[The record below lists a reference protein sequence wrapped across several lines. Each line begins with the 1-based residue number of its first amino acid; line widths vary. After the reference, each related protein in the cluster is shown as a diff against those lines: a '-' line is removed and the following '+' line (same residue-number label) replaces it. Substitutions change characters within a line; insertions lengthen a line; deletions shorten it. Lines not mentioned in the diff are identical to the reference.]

1 MNQPTQLGRRDLLRL
16 GIGLASAGVLGA
28 DVPIPVVTKVVK
40 TTNGDVQGL
49 VKDGVQVLKG
59 IRYGAAPV
67 GRLRFMPPQRPKPW
81 KGVADATEFGAP
93 AIQMAPPI
101 SASPA
106 TDFGRQLATIYTTPA
121 EIKIQNED
129 CLFLNVWTPGLGGG
143 TRRPVM
149 VWLHGGGFA
158 YGSGAWPIYD
168 GANLAKKGD
177 VVVVTVNHRL
187 NVFGYL
193 YLGQLGNDAYAKSGN
208 AGMLDLVAALEWV
221 RDNIEAFGGDPG
233 NVTIMG
239 ESGGGAKVSTLLAMP
254 GAKGLFHRAVIQS
267 GPGLRGVP
275 TDAATRTA
283 KGLLDELQVSAA
295 DTIALQSIPAED
307 ILAAAFAAAAKAG
320 GGPMGGM
327 MRLAPVV
334 DGVVLPSDPFTP
346 AAPAI
351 SASVPILIGSNK
363 DEMTLFTAA
372 EPWFATLTDTQLMER
387 AKLAGPKGEA
397 LVAAFRK
404 LYPDYSPTYLLNQVM
419 TATSMF
425 AGSVTLAE
433 RKAAQKAAPVYMYY
447 LIWETPVANN
457 LFKSPHTLDIP
468 LMFDNVDKARVLVG
482 PGPQPEALA
491 RQMSDAW
498 LAFARAGNPNAASIP
513 EWPPYTAER
522 RATMLFDVKSR
533 VADDP
538 NAEIRKILQS

>member
-1 MNQPTQLGRRDLLRL
+1 MGNLSCGNLDPPPSSGGQSAASSPSALHEDGLTKRFRRCRSPFREPPKSDRHPVGMVIAIISESRSASVRNRDRHHLGTLIAIARNTQLRL

-67 GRLRFMPPQRPKPW
+67 GPLRFMPPQRPKPW

-193 YLGQLGNDAYAKSGN
+193 YLGQLG
-208 AGMLDLVAALEWV
+208 
-221 RDNIEAFGGDPG
+221 
-233 NVTIMG
+233 
-239 ESGGGAKVSTLLAMP
+239 
-254 GAKGLFHRAVIQS
+254 
-267 GPGLRGVP
+267 
-275 TDAATRTA
+275 
-283 KGLLDELQVSAA
+283 
-295 DTIALQSIPAED
+295 
-307 ILAAAFAAAAKAG
+307 
-320 GGPMGGM
+320 
-327 MRLAPVV
+327 
-334 DGVVLPSDPFTP
+334 
-346 AAPAI
+346 
-351 SASVPILIGSNK
+351 
-363 DEMTLFTAA
+363 
-372 EPWFATLTDTQLMER
+372 
-387 AKLAGPKGEA
+387 
-397 LVAAFRK
+397 
-404 LYPDYSPTYLLNQVM
+404 
-419 TATSMF
+419 
-425 AGSVTLAE
+425 
-433 RKAAQKAAPVYMYY
+433 
-447 LIWETPVANN
+447 
-457 LFKSPHTLDIP
+457 
-468 LMFDNVDKARVLVG
+468 
-482 PGPQPEALA
+482 
-491 RQMSDAW
+491 
-498 LAFARAGNPNAASIP
+498 
-513 EWPPYTAER
+513 
-522 RATMLFDVKSR
+522 
-533 VADDP
+533 
-538 NAEIRKILQS
+538 

>member
-1 MNQPTQLGRRDLLRL
+1 MDKDLHMNQPTQLGRRDLLRL

-67 GRLRFMPPQRPKPW
+67 GPLRFMPPQRPKPW

-143 TRRPVM
+143 TGRPVM

-193 YLGQLGNDAYAKSGN
+193 YLAQIGQLGNDAYAKSGN

-233 NVTIMG
+233 NVTIFG
-239 ESGGGAKVSTLLAMP
+239 ESGGGGKVSTLMAMP
-254 GAKGLFHRAVIQS
+254 GAKGLFHKGIVES
-267 GPGLRGVP
+267 GSTLRVGSRE
-275 TDAATRTA
+275 DANKAAERLVAQLGITPNRMDDLQKAPMDKLLATMH
-283 KGLLDELQVSAA
+283 SM
-295 DTIALQSIPAED
+295 
-307 ILAAAFAAAAKAG
+307 AG
-320 GGPMGGM
+320 SNAP
-327 MRLAPVV
+327 RLGPVV
-334 DGVVLPSDPFTP
+334 DGRSLPRNPFDPD
-346 AAPAI
+346 APSI
-351 SASVPILIGSNK
+351 TASVPMLIGTNRS
-363 DEMTLFTAA
+363 E
-372 EPWFATLTDTQLMER
+372 
-387 AKLAGPKGEA
+387 
-397 LVAAFRK
+397 
-404 LYPDYSPTYLLNQVM
+404 
-419 TATSMF
+419 
-425 AGSVTLAE
+425 
-433 RKAAQKAAPVYMYY
+433 
-447 LIWETPVANN
+447 
-457 LFKSPHTLDIP
+457 
-468 LMFDNVDKARVLVG
+468 
-482 PGPQPEALA
+482 
-491 RQMSDAW
+491 
-498 LAFARAGNPNAASIP
+498 
-513 EWPPYTAER
+513 ER
-522 RATMLFDVKSR
+522 R
-533 VADDP
+533 
-538 NAEIRKILQS
+538 

>member
-67 GRLRFMPPQRPKPW
+67 GPLRFMPPQRPKPW

-208 AGMLDLVAALEWV
+208 AGMLDLVAAL
-221 RDNIEAFGGDPG
+221 
-233 NVTIMG
+233 
-239 ESGGGAKVSTLLAMP
+239 
-254 GAKGLFHRAVIQS
+254 
-267 GPGLRGVP
+267 
-275 TDAATRTA
+275 
-283 KGLLDELQVSAA
+283 
-295 DTIALQSIPAED
+295 
-307 ILAAAFAAAAKAG
+307 
-320 GGPMGGM
+320 
-327 MRLAPVV
+327 
-334 DGVVLPSDPFTP
+334 
-346 AAPAI
+346 
-351 SASVPILIGSNK
+351 
-363 DEMTLFTAA
+363 
-372 EPWFATLTDTQLMER
+372 
-387 AKLAGPKGEA
+387 
-397 LVAAFRK
+397 
-404 LYPDYSPTYLLNQVM
+404 
-419 TATSMF
+419 
-425 AGSVTLAE
+425 
-433 RKAAQKAAPVYMYY
+433 
-447 LIWETPVANN
+447 
-457 LFKSPHTLDIP
+457 
-468 LMFDNVDKARVLVG
+468 VG
-482 PGPQPEALA
+482 A
-491 RQMSDAW
+491 RQH
-498 LAFARAGNPNAASIP
+498 
-513 EWPPYTAER
+513 
-522 RATMLFDVKSR
+522 
-533 VADDP
+533 
-538 NAEIRKILQS
+538 